1 MRMTTSARFS
11 QSYYSNPHM
20 LTSIILLGKG
30 DSRCHSTMSFGEKVV
45 VVKTRVI
52 KCWKCLSFCNREKV

>member
-1 MRMTTSARFS
+1 MSARFS

-30 DSRCHSTMSFGEKVV
+30 DSRCHSAMSFGEKVV

-52 KCWKCLSFCNREKV
+52 KC

>member
-11 QSYYSNPHM
+11 QSYYGNSHM

-30 DSRCHSTMSFGEKVV
+30 DSHCHSTMSFREKVV
-45 VVKTRVI
+45 VVKTSYKMLEV
-52 KCWKCLSFCNREKV
+52 LSFCNQERV